1 MSEPKQ
7 SVLCVE
13 KLRVAFGSG
22 TELSE
27 VVRAVS
33 FSIDAGQTLALVGES
48 GSGKSVTARSIMRLL
63 PYPAASHPGGRVLF
77 KGESML
83 DATEARMRQVRGA
96 GIGMIFQEPM
106 TSLNPLHTIE
116 RQIAEVLTV
125 HKGLRGA
132 RARRRTLELLEWV
145 GIRDAESRLGSYP
158 HELSGGQRQRIM
170 IAMALANEPALLI
183 ADEPTTALDV
193 TVEVQILDLLKDLQR
208 ELGMALLLIT
218 HDLGVVRR
226 MADTVCVMRDG
237 EIVESGPC
245 SDVMARPQHAYT
257 RHLIDAEPSGVP
269 VAIEPGAAVQLKVSD
284 LSVHFP
290 IKKGL
295 LKRTVSVL
303 KAVDGVSFE
312 LRAGE
317 TLGVVGE
324 SGSGKSTLAQAV
336 LRLISSKGSIVWLGD
351 DLQSWRQS
359 RLRPLRA
366 DLQLVFQDPYG
377 SLSPRLSVGQ
387 LIAEGLSVHQPQLDQ
402 TQRTAKVRRALEDVE
417 MDPAVINRYPHEFSG
432 GQRQRIAIARAMVLQ
447 PQLVVLDEPT
457 SALDRSIQA
466 QVLALLQR
474 LQRERGIS
482 YIFISHDLKVVRS
495 ISHQLLVMRAGVV
508 VEAGDAR
515 AVFARPKSEYTRV
528 LMQAAFAGEA
538 TPHISL

>member
-83 DATEARMRQVRGA
+83 DATEARMRQIRGA

-402 TQRTAKVRRALEDVE
+402 TQRTAKVRQALEDVE